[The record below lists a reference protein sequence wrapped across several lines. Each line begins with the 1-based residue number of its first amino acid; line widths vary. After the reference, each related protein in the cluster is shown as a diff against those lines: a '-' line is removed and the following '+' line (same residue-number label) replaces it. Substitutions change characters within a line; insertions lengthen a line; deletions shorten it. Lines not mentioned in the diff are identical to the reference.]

1 VFSNHFDILILKIIF
16 KKQKNIINIYFN
28 MKNYLKNNHN
38 DSLNLEEVLLL
49 RYAREMS
56 EFT

>member
-1 VFSNHFDILILKIIF
+1 
-16 KKQKNIINIYFN
+16 
-28 MKNYLKNNHN
+28 MKNYLKNNHS
-38 DSLNLEEVLLL
+38 DPLNLEEVLLL